1 MTAFAEIRVYNT
13 LSKSFERFVPLHG
26 KRVFMFVCG
35 PTVYD
40 YSHLGHART
49 YVFYDTLARFLRKMD
64 YSLFYLQNITDVD
77 DKIVNRAREEGRHPL
92 ELAREFERYYHE
104 DMAALNV
111 TSVNLYARA
120 SDYLPEIFD
129 QIRVLLEKGH
139 AYVTETGVYFD
150 ITTFP
155 DYGKLSGQ
163 RPEELRVHRIEPD
176 PTKRNPGDFAL
187 WRNRPRD
194 EFGWESPWGYGRPGW
209 HIEDTAIS
217 IKHFGKQYD
226 IHGGA
231 IELAFPHHEAEIAQ
245 AESYT
250 GVKPFVKYWI
260 HTGLL
265 TVEGEKMSKSLG
277 NFVTIREALKR
288 YDPNVLRIFLLSRH
302 YRSPIDFRWELLDQA
317 KSSYDRIVN
326 SYGNLMDMDIVE
338 EADERENAFLED
350 VRRARRDFFAAM
362 MDDLNTAE
370 ALAQLF
376 ELVRIVNSY
385 YEERGQLTAAGRTEV
400 ASAFADM
407 FEVLGLRLAEGY
419 DESMLRNLV
428 TILIEVRAV
437 LRKRRE
443 YDLADE
449 IRAKLREV
457 GIELQ
462 DTPEGTKWR
471 IKK

>member
-1 MTAFAEIRVYNT
+1 MIDFADLIVFNT
-13 LSKSFERFVPLHG
+13 LSRRLEPFEPLVG

-49 YVFYDTLARFLRKMD
+49 YVFYDTLARFLRRLG

-77 DKIVNRAREEGRHPL
+77 DKIVNRAKEDGRHPI
-92 ELAREFERYYHE
+92 ELAREFENYYYE
-104 DMAALNV
+104 DMRALNV

-120 SDYLPEIFD
+120 SDYIKEIFE
-129 QIRVLLEKGH
+129 QIEGLLKKGH
-139 AYVTETGVYFD
+139 AYMTETGVYFD

-187 WRNRPRD
+187 WRNRPRE
-194 EFGWESPWGYGRPGW
+194 EFGWDSPWGYGRPGW

-231 IELAFPHHEAEIAQ
+231 IELSFPHHEAEIAQ
-245 AESYT
+245 AESLT
-250 GVKPFVKYWI
+250 GEKPFVKYWI

-277 NFVTIREALKR
+277 NFVTIREALER
-288 YDPNVLRIFLLSRH
+288 YDANVLRLFLLSRH
-302 YRSPIDFRWELLDQA
+302 YRSPIDFKWEYLEQA
-317 KSSYDRIVN
+317 KGSYERIVN
-326 SYGNLMDMDIVE
+326 CLENFKELDLGESSE
-338 EADERENAFLED
+338 EKSFLD
-350 VRRARRDFFAAM
+350 RIRGRRNEFYRRM

-370 ALAQLF
+370 AIS
-376 ELVRIVNSY
+376 ELHEIVREVNAYS
-385 YEERGQLTAAGRTEV
+385 EREGKISEGGKA
-400 ASAFADM
+400 
-407 FEVLGLRLAEGY
+407 EVLATFSELLDILGLSIREGPEGSALNALVSLILGIRE
-419 DESMLRNLV
+419 DLR
-428 TILIEVRAV
+428 
-437 LRKRRE
+437 RRRD

-449 IRAKLREV
+449 IRAKMREIGFEV
-457 GIELQ
+457 Q
-462 DTPEGTKWR
+462 DTPRGVKWR
-471 IKK
+471 FLGRS

>member
-1 MTAFAEIRVYNT
+1 MIDFADLIVFNT
-13 LSKSFERFVPLHG
+13 LSRRLEPFEPLVG

-49 YVFYDTLARFLRKMD
+49 YVFYDTLARFLRRLG

-77 DKIVNRAREEGRHPL
+77 DKIVSRAKEEGRHPI
-92 ELAREFERYYHE
+92 ELAREFESYYYE
-104 DMAALNV
+104 DMRALNV

-120 SDYLPEIFD
+120 SDYIKEIFE
-129 QIRVLLEKGH
+129 QIEGLLKKGH
-139 AYVTETGVYFD
+139 AYMTETGVYFD

-187 WRNRPRD
+187 WRNRPRE
-194 EFGWESPWGYGRPGW
+194 EFGWDSPWGYGRPGW

-231 IELAFPHHEAEIAQ
+231 IELSFPHHEAEIAQ
-245 AESYT
+245 AESLT
-250 GVKPFVKYWI
+250 GEKPFVKYWI

-277 NFVTIREALKR
+277 NFVTIREALER
-288 YDPNVLRIFLLSRH
+288 YDANVLRLFLLSRH
-302 YRSPIDFRWELLDQA
+302 YRSPIDFKWEYLEQA
-317 KSSYDRIVN
+317 KGSYERIVN
-326 SYGNLMDMDIVE
+326 CLENFKELDLGESSE
-338 EADERENAFLED
+338 EKSFLD
-350 VRRARRDFFAAM
+350 RIRGRRNEFYRRM

-370 ALAQLF
+370 AIS
-376 ELVRIVNSY
+376 ELHEIVREVNAYS
-385 YEERGQLTAAGRTEV
+385 EREGKISEGGKA
-400 ASAFADM
+400 
-407 FEVLGLRLAEGY
+407 EVLATFSELL
-419 DESMLRNLV
+419 D
-428 TILIEVRAV
+428 IL
-437 LRKRRE
+437 
-443 YDLADE
+443 
-449 IRAKLREV
+449 
-457 GIELQ
+457 
-462 DTPEGTKWR
+462 
-471 IKK
+471 